1 MTASV
6 APIAVP
12 REGPFELKIEHVELL
27 SFTRDDAG
35 GEIRVTGSVQG
46 CGNFDILSHAFPTT
60 TVPRLS
66 PAFLSSSQHH
76 PTHAVCHVYQP
87 CSTILG
93 AHRADWSL
101 PSDAQLKFTSTF
113 TSIFFLLRCPVV
125 LPKLRL
131 FFGIEHPMSNI
142 SELDGAVSAKMPF
155 HGAMFGREPLVV
167 GAAFGVYRMGELR
180 RTFNACKDRTHR
192 E

>member
-1 MTASV
+1 M
-6 APIAVP
+6 
-12 REGPFELKIEHVELL
+12 
-27 SFTRDDAG
+27 
-35 GEIRVTGSVQG
+35 
-46 CGNFDILSHAFPTT
+46 
-60 TVPRLS
+60 
-66 PAFLSSSQHH
+66 
-76 PTHAVCHVYQP
+76 
-87 CSTILG
+87 
-93 AHRADWSL
+93 
-101 PSDAQLKFTSTF
+101 
-113 TSIFFLLRCPVV
+113 V